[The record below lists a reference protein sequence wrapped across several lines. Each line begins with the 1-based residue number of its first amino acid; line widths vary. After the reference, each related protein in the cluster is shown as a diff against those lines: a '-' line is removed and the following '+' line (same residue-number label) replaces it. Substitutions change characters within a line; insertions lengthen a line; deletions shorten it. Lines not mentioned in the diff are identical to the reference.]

1 MEKVRVRF
9 GIKTGSW
16 IFPNAAVFV
25 IRLDPVRFGELLA
38 IVEQLKSVLPEHWG
52 GRIVCEES

>member
-1 MEKVRVRF
+1 
-9 GIKTGSW
+9 
-16 IFPNAAVFV
+16 
-25 IRLDPVRFGELLA
+25 LDPVRFGELLA